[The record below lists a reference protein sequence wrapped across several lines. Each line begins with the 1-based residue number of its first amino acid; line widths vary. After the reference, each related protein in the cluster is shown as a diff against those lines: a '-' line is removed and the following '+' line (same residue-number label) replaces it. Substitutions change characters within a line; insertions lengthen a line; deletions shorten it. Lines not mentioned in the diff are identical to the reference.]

1 MNRKYNP
8 VKGKGEKIMKKI
20 ATDKAP
26 AAIGPYSQAIIVDKF
41 LFASG
46 QIPINPATGEV
57 EAEGIEAQTTQVMKN
72 IGAVLTEAGIDYTKV
87 VKTTCFL
94 ADMAD
99 FAAFNKVY
107 EQYFTEKPAR
117 SCVAVKQLPKNVL
130 CEVEVIGYL
139 GE

>member
-1 MNRKYNP
+1 
-8 VKGKGEKIMKKI
+8 MKKI
-20 ATDKAP
+20 ATNKAP
-26 AAIGPYSQAIIVDKF
+26 AAIGPYSQAIQVDKF

-46 QIPINPATGEV
+46 QIPINPATGNV
-57 EAEGIEAQTTQVMKN
+57 EAEGIEAQTRQVMKN
-72 IGAVLTEAGIDYTKV
+72 IGAVLEEAGIDYTKV

-94 ADMAD
+94 ADMDD
-99 FAAFNKVY
+99 FAAFNQVY
-107 EQYFTEKPAR
+107 EEYFTEKPAR